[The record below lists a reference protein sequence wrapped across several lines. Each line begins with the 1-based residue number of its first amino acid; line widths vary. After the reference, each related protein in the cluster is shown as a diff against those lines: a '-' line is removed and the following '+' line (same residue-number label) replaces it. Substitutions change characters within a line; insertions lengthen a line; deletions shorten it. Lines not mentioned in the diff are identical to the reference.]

1 MFSASG
7 VTPVTD
13 RKRQGFRPRAC
24 RLVRRPPIRHAFLLR
39 AATVFRAIAHDPR
52 RMARSFPSVWSLVRH
67 ETRATRADLLEG
79 LALVVWCALSR
90 MDLRS
95 LRVGWRV
102 RRRIVEGRVYDFAG
116 LPRATIGRWA
126 DLSESTVSRAFGI
139 MRKAGLVDG
148 PGHDGWHVIPQP
160 CERVPVD
167 ERHPR
172 GFRGLP
178 AVRRFREEFF
188 AGLGEGPALAFVRSS
203 VSSSPAPAPGAAAAL
218 AASSAQVQAA
228 RLIATLANAH
238 ALERPPDG

>member
-1 MFSASG
+1 MT
-7 VTPVTD
+7 V
-13 RKRQGFRPRAC
+13 RKRQGFRRRAC

-39 AATVFRAIAHDPR
+39 SATVFRAIALDTQR
-52 RMARSFPSVWSLVRH
+52 LTRAFPSVWSLVRH
-67 ETRATRADLLEG
+67 EDRCTRADLLEG

-90 MDLRS
+90 MDIRS
-95 LRVGWRV
+95 LRVGWKV
-102 RRRIVEGRVYDFAG
+102 RRRVVDGRVFDFAG

-126 DLSESTVSRAFGI
+126 DLSESTVSRAFAI
-139 MRKAGLVDG
+139 LRKAALVDG
-148 PGHDGWHVIPQP
+148 PGKDGWHVIPQP
-160 CERVPVD
+160 CERVPID

-188 AGLGEGPALAFVRSS
+188 AGLGEGPALAFLRA
-203 VSSSPAPAPGAAAAL
+203 SSSSRAPAPAPEAAAL

-228 RLIATLANAH
+228 RLIASLAASH